1 MKFQGNPMEKSEN
14 HLEAPKLHLWRYL
27 PILIM
32 LGLAVH
38 IILPQITTLEHSW
51 AVIRGL
57 TWWAVA
63 LSVVCQVLSYLG
75 SGYLLHALMETN
87 KQHIS
92 VGKGALITLGSYSV
106 GLVAGGWVGGAAATS
121 NWIHSETKDSSTAV
135 LAGTLP
141 SLLNDAILVF
151 VAIVG
156 VVYLLILHDLT
167 TTQFIEFAVILIV
180 LGLIT
185 TGIIVAVR
193 FPEPAVHLAV
203 SIARKWAVIRHKP
216 YDPQNT
222 ISSVERSLHAWRS
235 LERGKWVLPLVGAAA
250 NLGFDK
256 LTIYFL
262 FIAAGNPVSLGVLF
276 AGYGLPIIL
285 GKLAFLFPGGVGVI
299 ETSMAAL
306 YTSLQVPN
314 AICVVVILGYRL
326 FSFWL
331 PTILG
336 FFAAAYLGGKYSRS
350 KTR

>member
-1 MKFQGNPMEKSEN
+1 MERIEN

-51 AVIRGL
+51 VVVKGL

-63 LSVVCQVLSYLG
+63 LSAVCQVLSYLG
-75 SGYLLHALMETN
+75 SGYLLHALMEIN
-87 KQHIS
+87 AQHIS
-92 VGKGALITLGSYSV
+92 VGKGSLITLGAYSV

-121 NWIHSETKDSSTAV
+121 NWIHNETKDSSTAV

-141 SLLNDAILVF
+141 SLLNDVILVL

-156 VVYLLILHDLT
+156 VVYLLILHDLST
-167 TTQFIEFAVILIV
+167 AQFIEFAVILLV
-180 LGLIT
+180 LALIT
-185 TGIIVAVR
+185 SGIIAAVR
-193 FPEPAVHLAV
+193 FPDPAIRLVDKA
-203 SIARKWAVIRHKP
+203 ARRWAVIRRKP
-216 YDPQNT
+216 YNPQKT
-222 ISSVERSLHAWRS
+222 ISSVERSIQAWRS
-235 LERGKWVLPLVGAAA
+235 LGKGNWVHPLLGAAA
-250 NLGFDK
+250 NLGFDM
-256 LTIYFL
+256 LTLYFL

-331 PTILG
+331 PTIFG
-336 FFAAAYLGGKYSRS
+336 FFAAAYLSGKFSHSKSR
-350 KTR
+350 